1 MQQIGNVSLREYQ
14 IQAIQSWENN
24 DCRGVWS
31 MATGTGKTLTALN
44 AISRKV
50 YTQGVVIIIVPGQDL
65 VDQWALVI
73 ERNGF
78 SKNIVKCYSEN
89 NKWRKSAAKALL
101 QNYLKSNDRRVPY
114 LITTAATAI
123 SDDFQKIINL
133 IPSEQILLVG
143 DEVHRL
149 GARSWQKVFSIPAN
163 LGRLGL
169 SATPSRQWDAE
180 GTQAI
185 NGYFGGKIFEYD
197 LQDALKDEWLCPY
210 TYHINLV
217 GMTINERAEYLECSN
232 NIRKLLISLAKKYGL
247 STIDLQEILKLQR
260 RDGNNQLELLLFDR
274 ANIIKGADGKF
285 AILNKLAKDHSVNS
299 CMIYCNDEKQ
309 VSESLKILAS
319 EGRKFIAFTSA
330 RLAND
335 DREKILQ
342 DFATGIYDF
351 IVAIKCLD
359 EGIDIPDTRSALI
372 MASSKTEREWIQRRG
387 RLLRK
392 APGKQKATIYDCI
405 VVPSRVDDDGNIL
418 DAISSTE
425 ISIINSELLRAREFA
440 QSALNA
446 NQVLITIEG
455 IRQEA
460 IRVTTV

>member
-1 MQQIGNVSLREYQ
+1 MQQSVNISLREYQ

-24 DCRGVWS
+24 GWRGIWS

-44 AISRKV
+44 AISGRV
-50 YTQGVVIIIVPGQDL
+50 STNGTVIIVVPGQDL

-89 NKWRKSAAKALL
+89 SKWRKSAAKSLL
-101 QNYLKSNDRRVPY
+101 QNHLKSNDRRVPY
-114 LITTAATAI
+114 LITTAITAI

-133 IPSEQILLVG
+133 IPSHQILLVG

-149 GARSWQKVFSIPAN
+149 GAKSWKKVFSIPAG

-169 SATPSRQWDAE
+169 SATPSRQWDEE
-180 GTQAI
+180 GTQSI
-185 NGYFGGKIFEYD
+185 NEYFGGKIFEYR

-210 TYHINLV
+210 TYHINVV
-217 GMTINERAEYLECSN
+217 GMTTDERAEYLDFSDK
-232 NIRKLLISLAKKYGL
+232 IRMTLISLAKKYGL
-247 STIDLQEILKLQR
+247 LTIDLQEILRLQR
-260 RDGNNQLELLLFDR
+260 REGDNQLELLLFER
-274 ANIIKGADGKF
+274 ANIVKGAEGKF
-285 AILNKLAKDHSVNS
+285 TILNKLAKDRSINS
-299 CMIYCNDEKQ
+299 CMIYCNDENQ

-319 EGRKFIAFTSA
+319 EGRKSIGFTSA
-330 RLAND
+330 RLANT

-342 DFATGIYDF
+342 DFATGVYDF

-359 EGIDIPDTRSALI
+359 EGIDIPDTRNALI

-405 VVPSRVDDDGNIL
+405 VVPARVDEDGNIL
-418 DAISSTE
+418 DVISPTE

-446 NQVLITIEG
+446 NQTLITIEN
-455 IRQEA
+455 IRQEVA
-460 IRVTTV
+460 RVMTA